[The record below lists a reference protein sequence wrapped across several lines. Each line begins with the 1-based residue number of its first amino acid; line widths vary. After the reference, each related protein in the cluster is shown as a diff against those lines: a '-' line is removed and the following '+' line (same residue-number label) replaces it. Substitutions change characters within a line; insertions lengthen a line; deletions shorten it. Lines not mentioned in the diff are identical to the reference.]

1 MVENI
6 YKRKLVT
13 ESANASAVEK
23 DDMMSF
29 IAPTYYHNRRYKSL
43 KDASLT
49 EDQAAAIYDTYVWL
63 MADKEVANRFNF
75 ESVESKEEFLVY
87 LKNKKMTHNEY
98 FTSIVI
104 FLKGLSQERKKCPA
118 EVQGRVH
125 RCYGSRKA
133 L

>member
-1 MVENI
+1 MVGNI

-29 IAPTYYHNRRYKSL
+29 IAPTYYQNSRYKSL
-43 KDASLT
+43 KDGSLT
-49 EDQAAAIYDTYVWL
+49 EDQVAAIYDTYVWL

-104 FLKGLSQERKKCPA
+104 FLKGLSQERKKMSC
-118 EVQGRVH
+118 R
-125 RCYGSRKA
+125 STRKGTSM
-133 L
+133 LRK